1 MIYSSIETRNGIPYL
16 TVNGNEISSNAYITY
31 FTEKARYDQFA
42 DAGYKLYSVPLFFAS
57 QTINESSDV
66 PPLGVGIFEKKGN
79 PDFAI
84 VDRKIKE
91 ILDVCP
97 DAYIFPRVNMTLPRW
112 WELENPDELN
122 DVGMHDVNKRRICFS
137 SDKWA
142 KATEDFLGQFLDY
155 MENSPYR
162 DRICGYQLAGGNTEE
177 WFSFDFLGSIGL
189 RSREK
194 FAEYIK
200 ETGCED
206 NEVNYYKFLS
216 YIVAK
221 RICDFCAFAKKKL
234 DRRLVIGVFY
244 GYNLERPDRESCH
257 NATEMVLNCDDV
269 DFICSPVSYTFSRRG
284 GIDHPCMLAVDS
296 LKLHGKLYFAEND
309 TRTHLTKP
317 LLEHPHF
324 YRPVFMARDKNL
336 SIENIKL
343 HYARALTHAHA
354 LWWFDMGGGWYD
366 DSYYMEMLC
375 EFLSITNQSKSK
387 DMTSISQVAVI
398 VDSEMMNSIPSGSEE
413 FLTVYHIRR
422 QLGLMGTPYDCYLAS
437 DFEKIR
443 DKYKAFILLCPVMT
457 KANKKILEENNNVF
471 AVNVENKDL
480 EPETLRSFCKEKGVH
495 IYCDKDCVIFAN
507 NSYLFL
513 HTASK
518 DIHKINLPEGKKL
531 KQIFGERVNPDVDI
545 LPENTGFLFEII

>member
-1 MIYSSIETRNGIPYL
+1 MIYSSVESKNGIPYL
-16 TVNGNEISSNAYITY
+16 TVNGEEIASNAYITY

-42 DAGYKLYSVPLFFAS
+42 ECGYKLYSVPLFFAA

-66 PPLGVGIFEKKGN
+66 PPLGEGIFEVKGK
-79 PDFAI
+79 PDFSI

-97 DAYIFPRVNMTLPRW
+97 DAYIFPRVNMSMPRW

-122 DVGMHDVNKRRICFS
+122 DVGKFDVNKRRACFS

-142 KATEDFLGQFLDY
+142 KDTEDFLGQFIDY
-155 MENSPYR
+155 MESAPYR

-194 FAEYIK
+194 FAEYMK

-206 NEVNYYKFLS
+206 NVVNYHKYLS

-221 RICDFCAFAKKKL
+221 RICDFSAFAKQKL
-234 DRRLVIGVFY
+234 NRRLVIGVFY

-257 NATEMVLNCDDV
+257 NATELVLNCDDV
-269 DFICSPVSYTFSRRG
+269 DFICSPISYTFERRG
-284 GIDHPCMLAVDS
+284 GVDHSCMLAVES
-296 LKLHGKLYFAEND
+296 LKLHGKLYFVEND
-309 TRTHLTKP
+309 SRTHLTLP

-336 SIENIKL
+336 AIENIKL
-343 HYARALTHAHA
+343 HYARALIHAHA
-354 LWWFDMGGGWYD
+354 LWWFDMGGGWYN
-366 DSYYMEMLC
+366 DSCYMDMFR
-375 EFLSITNQSKSK
+375 EFLKITKQSQSK
-387 DMTSISQVAVI
+387 DMTSVSEVAVI
-398 VDSEMMNSIPSGSEE
+398 VDSDMMNSIHIGTKEAN
-413 FLTVYHIRR
+413 TVYLVRR

-437 DFEKIR
+437 DFDTIK

-457 KANKKILEENNNVF
+457 ERNEKILSENKNVF
-471 AVNVENKDL
+471 AINVENREL
-480 EPETLRSFCKEKGVH
+480 EPSVLREFCRSLGVH
-495 IYCDKDCVIFAN
+495 IYCEKDAVIFVN
-507 NSYLFL
+507 KSYFFV
-513 HTASK
+513 HSTSEGVYN
-518 DIHKINLPEGKKL
+518 INMPDGKKL
-531 KQIFGERVNPDVDI
+531 KQIFGSDVNPVSGT
-545 LPENTGFLFEII
+545 LSETTGYLFEIV

>member
-1 MIYSSIETRNGIPYL
+1 MIYSSVETKNGIPYL
-16 TVNGNEISSNAYITY
+16 TVNCEKIISNAYITY
-31 FTEKARYDQFA
+31 FTEKARYDQFTEV
-42 DAGYKLYSVPLFFAS
+42 GYKLYSVPLFFAS

-66 PPLGVGIFEKKGN
+66 PPLGLGIFEEKGK
-79 PDFAI
+79 PDFSI
-84 VDRKIKE
+84 VDRKIME

-122 DVGMHDVNKRRICFS
+122 DVGKFDVNKRRACFS

-142 KATEDFLGQFLDY
+142 KATEDFLGQFIDY
-155 MENSPYR
+155 MESAPYR

-200 ETGCED
+200 ETGCEN
-206 NEVNYYKFLS
+206 NEVNYYKYLS

-221 RICDFCAFAKKKL
+221 RICDLSAFAKKKL
-234 DRRLVIGVFY
+234 QRRLVIGVFY

-269 DFICSPVSYTFSRRG
+269 DFICSPVSYSFERRG
-284 GIDHPCMLAVDS
+284 GIDHPCMLAVES
-296 LKLHGKLYFAEND
+296 LKMHGKLYFVEND
-309 TRTHLTKP
+309 SRTHLTMP

-336 SIENIKL
+336 AIENIKL
-343 HYARALTHAHA
+343 HYARALIHAHA
-354 LWWFDMGGGWYD
+354 LWWFDMGGGWYND
-366 DSYYMEMLC
+366 DCYMDMFR
-375 EFLSITNQSKSK
+375 EFLKITKQSQNK
-387 DMTSISQVAVI
+387 DMTSVSEVAVI
-398 VDSEMMNSIPSGSEE
+398 VDSDMMNSIPVGSKESN
-413 FLTVYHIRR
+413 TVYAVRR

-437 DFEKIR
+437 DFDTIK

-457 KANKKILEENNNVF
+457 DANKKILSENNNVF
-471 AVNVENKDL
+471 AINVENKSL
-480 EPETLRSFCKEKGVH
+480 EPSVLRDFCKKHDVH

-513 HTASK
+513 HTASEGV
-518 DIHKINLPEGKKL
+518 HEVNLPAGKQL
-531 KQIFGERVNPDVDI
+531 KQIFGTKTDIDNDI